1 MQKLLFR
8 SFFHSRHSCSSS
20 QFPLIAIVGIYL
32 FSFGAIYSFSL
43 FYPDVEKKARSHFF
57 TPQIY
62 FQRKKS
68 KSGSS
73 PGNVTSLSNPRDE
86 FVYLFCTFLLP
97 LQILCKYGGE
107 RKSNNMFRDFFATDL
122 SLSKVSLK
130 KTSPGSD
137 GNGHFPETE
146 TFTANNSD
154 FLAQCPDPLILGSEK
169 A

>member
-1 MQKLLFR
+1 MRKLLFR

-73 PGNVTSLSNPRDE
+73 PGNVTSLSNPLDE
-86 FVYLFCTFLLP
+86 FVYLFALFCCRCKFCANMAARESRTTCFAIFL
-97 LQILCKYGGE
+97 QQ
-107 RKSNNMFRDFFATDL
+107 T
-122 SLSKVSLK
+122 
-130 KTSPGSD
+130 
-137 GNGHFPETE
+137 
-146 TFTANNSD
+146 
-154 FLAQCPDPLILGSEK
+154 
-169 A
+169 